1 MPKELDHPR
10 KSLINIQNIKGNECF
25 KWCLVR
31 YLHSADHNPKR
42 SRKGGNLYGSKLDFK
57 DIKIPSKVRDILSK
71 LKEKVPFTL
80 MFLVTKIRKISN
92 LCIKKCFEDKNVNLL
107 LIREGE
113 IRAPCSYQRF

>member
-1 MPKELDHPR
+1 M
-10 KSLINIQNIKGNECF
+10 KGNKCF

-42 SRKGGNLYGSKLDFK
+42 SRKSSNLYGSKLDFN

-71 LKEKVPFTL
+71 LKEKVPSTL

-107 LIREGE
+107 LVHEGE
-113 IRAPCSYQRF
+113 IRTPCSYQRF